1 MYKGKNT
8 YTILRLK
15 QGFDRRLST
24 IGKSLRFTIPYSKAN
39 NKSKSVWWSIHPAPK
54 SLPCIWFSES
64 RILTLG
70 HPHKHCRIS
79 LVDEP
84 SSDKSMDSASQT
96 NIYRSFTTLRFCVTP
111 IRSSVDKVITSSRVF
126 PSARVCLLLG
136 RSWGLWVMAHLITC
150 SPWTYH
156 RATDHYSNFQLPS
169 ILKSIQLYCLPSFY
183 WHQIKTWLL
192 RLIMEFPLIHIS
204 NIIPPLY
211 PIVIHLFILGG
222 YPTYRD
228 KKHLYLWSPYSTSWN
243 IIILSRVKR
252 PYRGILAISAWHF
265 FNWET
270 WNTSW
275 TPDSPS
281 GNSNL

>member
-1 MYKGKNT
+1 MVVNNLWFLLQEMGLVDPHRITYGWQKLPCTRENT
-8 YTILRLK
+8 YTILRFK

-54 SLPCIWFSES
+54 SLPCIRFSES

-111 IRSSVDKVITSSRVF
+111 IRSSVDKIVTSSRVF

-150 SPWTYH
+150 KPWTHH
-156 RATDHYSNFQLPS
+156 RGNWSLFQHPAS
-169 ILKSIQLYCLPSFY
+169 
-183 WHQIKTWLL
+183 
-192 RLIMEFPLIHIS
+192 
-204 NIIPPLY
+204 
-211 PIVIHLFILGG
+211 
-222 YPTYRD
+222 
-228 KKHLYLWSPYSTSWN
+228 
-243 IIILSRVKR
+243 
-252 PYRGILAISAWHF
+252 
-265 FNWET
+265 
-270 WNTSW
+270 
-275 TPDSPS
+275 
-281 GNSNL
+281 